1 MCGRSEERN
10 GGRDKRVCTL
20 VCAHVRVCVCACA
33 RVRVCARE
41 TREYHSRASE
51 SAQVHIRVIAYIS
64 LSVILSHGILTYTF
78 SGWNWKNVCES

>member
-1 MCGRSEERN
+1 MRASHLRASHLHACTCICEHVPMC
-10 GGRDKRVCTL
+10 
-20 VCAHVRVCVCACA
+20 VRMGV
-33 RVRVCARE
+33 RE

-78 SGWNWKNVCES
+78 SSWNWKNVCES